1 MARAVT
7 VEEITIV
14 NVPAEVASNEVYSE
28 EELKWFEETA
38 KKYED
43 ASTDLSPEL
52 EQAQLENSYK
62 EWFQKETE
70 AYFSP
75 ADYDSPEFQDYLK
88 SFE

>member
-1 MARAVT
+1 MDQTVAVT
-7 VEEITIV
+7 EITIAS
-14 NVPAEVASNEVYSE
+14 VPAEVTSAEVYSE

-43 ASTDLSPEL
+43 ASTDLSDEL
-52 EQAQLENSYK
+52 EQAQLENSYR

-70 AYFSP
+70 AYFAP
-75 ADYDSPEFQDYLK
+75 MDYDSPEFQDYLK

>member
-1 MARAVT
+1 MAQAVT
-7 VEEITIV
+7 LEEITITS
-14 NVPAEVASNEVYSE
+14 VPEEVASTEVYSE

-43 ASTDLSPEL
+43 ASTDLFPEL
-52 EQAQLENSYK
+52 EWAQLENSYR

-70 AYFSP
+70 AYFS
-75 ADYDSPEFQDYLK
+75 AEDYDSPEFQDYLK

>member
-1 MARAVT
+1 MAQSVT
-7 VEEITIV
+7 VEEITIT
-14 NVPAEVASNEVYSE
+14 NAPAEVASTEVYSE
-28 EELKWFEETA
+28 EELKWFEETN

-43 ASTDLSPEL
+43 ASTDLSSEL
-52 EQAQLENSYK
+52 EQAQLEDSYK

-75 ADYDSPEFQDYLK
+75 ADYNSPEFQNYLK

>member
-1 MARAVT
+1 MAQAVT
-7 VEEITIV
+7 LEEITITS
-14 NVPAEVASNEVYSE
+14 VPEEVASTEVYSE

-43 ASTDLSPEL
+43 ASTDLFPEL
-52 EQAQLENSYK
+52 EWAQLENSYR

-70 AYFSP
+70 SYFS
-75 ADYDSPEFQDYLK
+75 AEDYDSPEFQDYLK